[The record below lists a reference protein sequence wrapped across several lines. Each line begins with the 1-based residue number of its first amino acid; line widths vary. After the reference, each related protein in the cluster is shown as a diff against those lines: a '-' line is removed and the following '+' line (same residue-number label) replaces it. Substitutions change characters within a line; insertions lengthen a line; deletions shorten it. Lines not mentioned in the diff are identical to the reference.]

1 MPVYQLH
8 PVEEQL
14 GSVHWNYST
23 YRGCCVVTAESEA
36 AARNYATREFAFAT
50 KAPSPEWI
58 AFNPWTKPE
67 FVRCTELTETDSTPL
82 HGTVVRLGR

>member
-8 PVEEQL
+8 PVEERL

-23 YRGCCVVTAESEA
+23 YRGPCLVTAESEA
-36 AARNYATREFAFAT
+36 AARNYATREFAFTA
-50 KAPSPEWI
+50 KSPLPEWI

-67 FVRCTELTETDSTPL
+67 FVACTAVTGIDSAPQQ
-82 HGTVVRLGR
+82 GAVVRL

>member
-36 AARNYATREFAFAT
+36 VARNYTTREFAFAT

-67 FVRCTELTETDSTPL
+67 FVRCTTATGIDGAPQQ
-82 HGTVVRLGR
+82 GAVVRL